1 MAYENL
7 KLKIAALSGEIYLAR
22 VNKNGMMSE
31 SRRIATDDCI
41 AATTE
46 WFIKNK
52 KNVVVFEEQC
62 NGLQPSLFYT
72 DDADKSK
79 RIEAILNED

>member
-31 SRRIATDDCI
+31 SGESQQMIA
-41 AATTE
+41 
-46 WFIKNK
+46 
-52 KNVVVFEEQC
+52 
-62 NGLQPSLFYT
+62 
-72 DDADKSK
+72 
-79 RIEAILNED
+79 